1 MLITEKSKMLIM
13 TILDTLI
20 NPTTMKNV
28 TIVIDD
34 KHEYLS
40 STKTHRRKRKSD
52 GFDQVSP
59 NKQRIIGQSQTTPEH
74 AHITPTSEAVHEQAI
89 RGIESLPIQIIES
102 EGRERVARIGVPFP
116 NDPYKFIPQAEKDLL
131 DSYSRKNHQVRSQ
144 PSHLYSFLETLTRV
158 IQFSHL

>member
-1 MLITEKSKMLIM
+1 MLIM

-52 GFDQVSP
+52 GSFDQVSP
-59 NKQRIIGQSQTTPEH
+59 VKQRIIENGSQITPEH
-74 AHITPTSEAVHEQAI
+74 AQITSTSEAAHEQAM

-102 EGRERVARIGVPFP
+102 EGSERRIGIPFP
-116 NDPYKFIPQAEKDLL
+116 NDPYKFIPQCEKDLL
-131 DSYSRKNHQVRSQ
+131 DSYSRKNHQVRS
-144 PSHLYSFLETLTRV
+144 
-158 IQFSHL
+158 

>member
-1 MLITEKSKMLIM
+1 MLITEKSKILIM

-52 GFDQVSP
+52 GSFDQVSP
-59 NKQRIIGQSQTTPEH
+59 VKQRIIGQPASTPDGPPVAPNHDQSAPQGME
-74 AHITPTSEAVHEQAI
+74 T
-89 RGIESLPIQIIES
+89 LPIQIIES
-102 EGRERVARIGVPFP
+102 EGDERGVRIGVPFP
-116 NDPYKFIPQAEKDLL
+116 NDLYKFIPQAEKDLL
-131 DSYSRKNHQVRSQ
+131 DSYSKKNHQASYTKSVKNHKN
-144 PSHLYSFLETLTRV
+144 P
-158 IQFSHL
+158 